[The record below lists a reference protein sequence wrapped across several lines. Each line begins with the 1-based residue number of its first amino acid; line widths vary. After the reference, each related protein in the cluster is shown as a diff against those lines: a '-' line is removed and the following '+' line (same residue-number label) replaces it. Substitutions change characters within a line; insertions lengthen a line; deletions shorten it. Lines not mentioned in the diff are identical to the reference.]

1 MDEYVLADG
10 LQSLEY
16 DNVVVEGDGD
26 TESESLHESEG

>member
-1 MDEYVLADG
+1 MDEYVQTEG
-10 LQSLEY
+10 LQSLKY